1 LFLGI
6 DDMKDLQA
14 VLKLVIVA
22 LVAGVA
28 LGFVATGRAAVR
40 EHYEYEAM
48 VAPRTLHQMVLEME
62 AADETDRTETWLYG
76 AGLLALSGLVFGGM
90 MFAMRGG
97 TDLLKERRLGRK
109 KQRRQRR
116 DATAPPHAPHV
127 PLLPD
132 AFPQS
137 ENYANDNR
145 R

>member
-1 LFLGI
+1 
-6 DDMKDLQA
+6 
-14 VLKLVIVA
+14 
-22 LVAGVA
+22 
-28 LGFVATGRAAVR
+28 
-40 EHYEYEAM
+40 
-48 VAPRTLHQMVLEME
+48 MVLEME